1 MPLQSVEELIEKM
14 EKDKSIVLSK
24 NEYLTK
30 YLLVGY
36 DIEGRNWSRH
46 VRLDSAI
53 VRDGAGNILET
64 RRNITEAELAQLRG
78 YSDKETSNAKRN
90 AFRDKLLRMGA
101 MYLSDSLY
109 LLPLKVVRDEKG
121 NELDI
126 TGAEG
131 FLEAWGADQEVNL
144 HVMGFSLESR
154 KSIEGV
160 SKAFK
165 KVLTDR
171 FDEMEKHL
179 ESAHNKLLDLADQI
193 ATDPTKTLRGIHR
206 IVEAMD
212 KQVIDAQELINRYS
226 ENEEEARKHQ
236 FNLSKLTSLKKDIE
250 QAYSRLVE
258 MKENQK

>member
-1 MPLQSVEELIEKM
+1 M
-14 EKDKSIVLSK
+14 EKDKSISLAK

-46 VRLDSAI
+46 VTLDSAI
-53 VRDGAGNILET
+53 VRDASGTIVDT
-64 RRNITEAELAQLRG
+64 HRNITEAELARLRG
-78 YSDKETSNAKRN
+78 YSDKEISNAKRN
-90 AFRDKLLRMGA
+90 QFREKLKRMGA
-101 MYLSDSLY
+101 MFLSQSLY
-109 LLPLKVVRDEKG
+109 LLPLKVVRDEQG

-126 TGAEG
+126 TGAEE
-131 FLEAWGADQEVNL
+131 FLKAWGRDEQVNL
-144 HVMGFSLESR
+144 SVMGFNLES
-154 KSIEGV
+154 KTSIEGV

-179 ESAHNKLLDLADQI
+179 ESAHNKLMDLADDI
-193 ATDPTKTLRGIHR
+193 AQDPKKTIRGIHR

-226 ENEEEARKHQ
+226 DSEEEARKHQ
-236 FNLSKLTSLKKDIE
+236 FNLAKLNSLRKDIE
-250 QAYSRLVE
+250 IAYQRIVA
-258 MKENQK
+258 MKESQKK